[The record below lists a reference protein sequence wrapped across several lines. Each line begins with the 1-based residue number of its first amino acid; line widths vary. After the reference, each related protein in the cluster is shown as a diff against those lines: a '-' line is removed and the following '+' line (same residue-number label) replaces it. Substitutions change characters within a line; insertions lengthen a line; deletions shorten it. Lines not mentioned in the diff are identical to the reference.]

1 MSPCLRLLNATA
13 IPLLCLAAS
22 PAFSQTVTLYGIA
35 DDALVYANNQQ
46 GHSNFYTRSGNNA
59 ASRFGLRGV
68 EPLGGTLSA
77 IFDLQEGFDID
88 SGKQSSS
95 GLMFNRQAFVGLQDT
110 RFGTLTMGRQ
120 YTTYYQFLG
129 PLGPVNMLTGATG
142 AHPGDLDGFDTT
154 IRLNNSVQ
162 YVTPSF
168 SGLSVG
174 AQYGFGEIPGR
185 TQAGS
190 SVSAAAKYENGPL
203 GIGVGYIRLYNTGN
217 VRALDPNASGSYGTS
232 SVTAGFA
239 SARSVQ
245 HIAAAGLYRIGRAQI
260 GLNYSN
266 VRFDAGGNSLFDDTA
281 VFNTYGVI
289 ARYDIAPQ
297 FDVAGGYSYTRAGKS
312 NAISDSARY
321 HQVALKEQYHLSKRT
336 VIYALQAYQ
345 HATGM
350 TLGAAGGSQIVNA
363 TATVGDSQNGSP
375 SATGN
380 QFVGMFGI
388 QHNF

>member
-1 MSPCLRLLNATA
+1 MTKRPRCIQVAFL
-13 IPLLCLAAS
+13 PLLCAAAS
-22 PAFSQTVTLYGIA
+22 AAYAQSVTLYGVA
-35 DDALVYANNQQ
+35 DDALAFANNQG
-46 GHSNFYTRSGNNA
+46 GHSNFYMRTGNNA

-68 EPLGGTLSA
+68 EQLGGTTKA
-77 IFDLQEGFDID
+77 IFDLQEGFDIN
-88 SGKQSSS
+88 SGKQSSA

-110 RFGTLTMGRQ
+110 SYGTLTLGRQ

-142 AHPGDLDGFDTT
+142 AHPGDVDGFDTT
-154 IRLNNSVQ
+154 IRFNNSVQ
-162 YVTPSF
+162 YVSPSL
-168 SGLSVG
+168 SGLSLG

-203 GIGVGYIRLYNTGN
+203 GLGVGYIRLYNTGN
-217 VRALDPNASGSYGTS
+217 VQALDPNASGSYGAS
-232 SVTAGFA
+232 SVTAGFV

-245 HIAAAGLYRIGRAQI
+245 HLAAAGLYRLGNVQV

-266 VRFDAGGNSLFDDTA
+266 VRFDPGSNSLFLGKA

-289 ARYDIAPQ
+289 ARYEATPQ
-297 FDVAGGYSYTRAGKS
+297 TDFAAGYSYTRASQS
-312 NAISDSARY
+312 NGISDAARY
-321 HQVALKEQYHLSKRT
+321 HQIALKEQYHFSKRT
-336 VIYALQAYQ
+336 VLYALQAYQ
-345 HATGM
+345 HATGK
-350 TLGAAGGSQIVNA
+350 TLGAAGGTQIVNA

-380 QFVGMFGI
+380 QFVGMLGI
-388 QHNF
+388 MHSF